1 MTTTLPDLY
10 AVVGNPIAQ
19 SKSPTIHTMFA
30 QTSAQHMVYTKLLA
44 PLGEFAASV
53 DAFRADTARGMPRG
67 INITAPF
74 KLDAFAY
81 ATERTER
88 AQLVGAANALKFEST
103 ADGVRVVADN
113 FDGIGLVRDV
123 VHNLG
128 CALAGKRILVLG
140 AGGATRGALLP
151 LLAERPAHL
160 VVANR
165 SVDKA
170 HALATLV
177 ASYGN
182 VQASSYDALAGQ
194 TFDVVFNATSSS
206 LQAQLPPVPAGVF
219 AAHTLAYDLT
229 YGKGLTPFLQLARS
243 AGTTQLADG
252 VGMLVEQAA
261 EAFAWW
267 RGVRPATQAVIA
279 HINVPLQ

>member
-30 QTSAQHMVYTKLLA
+30 QVTLQHMVYTPLLA
-44 PLGEFAASV
+44 PLGGFAATV
-53 DAFRADTARGMPRG
+53 DAFRADTAHGAPRG
-67 INITAPF
+67 VNVTAPF

-81 ATERTER
+81 ASERTER
-88 AQLVGAANALKFEST
+88 AQLVGAANALKFEHT

-123 VHNLG
+123 LHNLG

-151 LLAERPAHL
+151 LLAQKPARL

-170 HALATLV
+170 HALAALG
-177 ASYGN
+177 AAHGA
-182 VQASSYDALAGQ
+182 VQGCDYAALQGQ
-194 TFDVVFNATSSS
+194 QFDIIFNATSSS
-206 LQAQLPPVPAGVF
+206 LQAHLPPVPASVF
-219 AAHTLAYDLT
+219 AAGSLAYDLT
-229 YGKGLTPFLQLARS
+229 YGKGLTPFLSLARS
-243 AGTTQLADG
+243 AGNAQLADG

-267 RGVRPATQAVIA
+267 RGVRPATHAVIA
-279 HINVPLQ
+279 QINVPLE